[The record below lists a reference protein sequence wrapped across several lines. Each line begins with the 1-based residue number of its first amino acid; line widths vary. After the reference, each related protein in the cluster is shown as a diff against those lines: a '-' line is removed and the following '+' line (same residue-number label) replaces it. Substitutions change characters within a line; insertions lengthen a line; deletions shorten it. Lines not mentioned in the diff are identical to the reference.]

1 MTDDLI
7 ARLSADLK
15 PVRPMAMQRLL
26 IGAVVVTGVV
36 AIVMMNMW
44 LGMRPDMDSAMAT
57 MNFWTKFVYTLS
69 VVVLGGAAT
78 VALARPDGHTRWPWY
93 VALGLLA
100 LLVIGAFIQL
110 ARAEP
115 DDMMPLIM
123 GGTSLQCIWRIVV
136 LGLPVLLGA
145 MLALRRLAPR
155 SPTLAGFAAGIM
167 AGGAGA
173 WVYSFACAE
182 TGMMF
187 LALWYSLG
195 ILIVGALGALLGRFL
210 LRW

>member
-7 ARLSADLK
+7 ARLSTDLK
-15 PVRPMAMQRLL
+15 PVRRMAMARLL
-26 IGAVVVTGVV
+26 VGATLLSTVV
-36 AIVMMNMW
+36 AIVAMNMW

-57 MNFWTKFVYTLS
+57 MNFWTKFTYTLS
-69 VVVLGGAAT
+69 VALLGGVAT
-78 VALARPDGHTRWPWY
+78 LALARPDGRTRWPWY
-93 VALGLLA
+93 IASALLA
-100 LLVIGAFIQL
+100 LLVILAFYQL
-110 ARAEP
+110 VRAEP
-115 DDMMPLIM
+115 DDVMPLIV
-123 GGTSLQCIWRIVV
+123 GGTSMVCPWRIVV
-136 LGLPVLLGA
+136 LGLPILFGA
-145 MLALRRLAPR
+145 ILALRRLAPR

-187 LALWYSLG
+187 LALWYTLG
-195 ILIVGALGALLGRFL
+195 IVIVGVIGAVLGRFL

>member
-7 ARLSADLK
+7 ARLSTDLK
-15 PVRPMAMQRLL
+15 PVRRMAMARLL
-26 IGAVVVTGVV
+26 VGATVLSTIV
-36 AIVMMNMW
+36 AIVAMNMW

-57 MNFWTKFVYTLS
+57 MNFWTKFTYTLS
-69 VVVLGGAAT
+69 VALLGGVAT
-78 VALARPDGHTRWPWY
+78 LALARPDGRTRWPWY
-93 VALGLLA
+93 VALALLA
-100 LLVIGAFIQL
+100 LLVIGAFYQL

-115 DDMMPLIM
+115 DDMMPLIV
-123 GGTSLQCIWRIVV
+123 GGSSLVCPWRIVV
-136 LGLPVLLGA
+136 LGLPILLGA
-145 MLALRRLAPR
+145 ILALRRLAPR
-155 SPTLAGFAAGIM
+155 NPTQAGFAAGIM

-187 LALWYSLG
+187 LALWYTLG
-195 ILIVGALGALLGRFL
+195 ILIVGVIGAVLGRLL

>member
-15 PVRPMAMQRLL
+15 PVRPMALPRLL
-26 IGAVVVTGVV
+26 IGATILSTLV
-36 AIVMMNMW
+36 AVIAMNMW
-44 LGMRPDMDSAMAT
+44 LGMRPDMNSAMAT
-57 MNFWTKFVYTLS
+57 MNFWTKFTYTLS
-69 VVVLGGAAT
+69 VALLGGVAT
-78 VALARPDGHTRWPWY
+78 LALARPDGRIRWPWF
-93 VALGLLA
+93 VALGLLT
-100 LLVIGAFIQL
+100 LLVIGAFNQL
-110 ARAEP
+110 FRS

-123 GGTSLQCIWRIVV
+123 GQSSLQCVPRIVV

-155 SPTLAGFAAGIM
+155 NPTLAGFAAGIM

-173 WVYSFACAE
+173 WVYSFACNE

-187 LALWYSLG
+187 LALWYTLG
-195 ILIVGALGALLGRFL
+195 ILIVGAIGALLGRFL

>member
-26 IGAVVVTGVV
+26 IGAILLSGIV
-36 AIVMMNMW
+36 AVIAMLAL
-44 LGMRPDMDSAMAT
+44 LGMRPDMEAASAT
-57 MNFWTKFVYTLS
+57 MMYWTKFGYTLA
-69 VVVLGGAAT
+69 LGLLGLAAT
-78 VALARPDGHTRWPWY
+78 LVLARPDGRTRWPWLAAI
-93 VALGLLA
+93 ALLAA
-100 LLVIGAFIQL
+100 LLVLAVVQL
-110 ARAEP
+110 ARA

-123 GGTSLQCIWRIVV
+123 GSSIRRALTYIPV
-136 LGLPVLLGA
+136 LSLPVLFGA
-145 MLALRRLAPR
+145 LLALRRLAPR
-155 SPTLAGFAAGIM
+155 NPTLAGFAAGIM

-173 WVYSFACAE
+173 WIYTFACDE

-187 LALWYSLG
+187 LALWYTLG
-195 ILIVGALGALLGRFL
+195 VGIVGVAGAALGRFL

>member
-7 ARLSADLK
+7 ARLSTDLK
-15 PVRPMAMQRLL
+15 PVRRMAMARLL
-26 IGAVVVTGVV
+26 IGATVLSTIV
-36 AIVMMNMW
+36 AIVAMNMW

-57 MNFWTKFVYTLS
+57 MNFWTKFTYTLS
-69 VVVLGGAAT
+69 VALLGGVAT
-78 VALARPDGHTRWPWY
+78 LALARPDGRTRWPWM

-100 LLVIGAFIQL
+100 LLVIGAFNQL

-115 DDMMPLIM
+115 DDMMPLIV
-123 GGTSLQCIWRIVV
+123 GGTSLICPWRIVV
-136 LGLPVLLGA
+136 LGLPILLGA
-145 MLALRRLAPR
+145 ILALRRLAPR
-155 SPTLAGFAAGIM
+155 NPTLAGFAAGIM

-187 LALWYSLG
+187 LALWYTLG
-195 ILIVGALGALLGRFL
+195 ILIVGVIGAVLGRLL

>member
-7 ARLSADLK
+7 ARLAADLK
-15 PVRPMAMQRLL
+15 PVRPRAMHRLL
-26 IGAVVVTGVV
+26 IGATLLSTLV
-36 AIVMMNMW
+36 AIVAMNMW
-44 LGMRPDMDSAMAT
+44 LGMRPDMDTAMGT
-57 MNFWTKFVYTLS
+57 MNFWTKFSYTLA
-69 VVVLGGAAT
+69 VAVLGGVAT
-78 VALARPDGHTRWPWY
+78 LALARPDGRIRWPWY

-100 LLVIGAFIQL
+100 ALVILAFLQL

-115 DDMMPLIM
+115 DEMMPLIV
-123 GGTSLQCIWRIVV
+123 GGTSLVCPWRIVV
-136 LGLPVLLGA
+136 LGLPVLFGA
-145 MLALRRLAPR
+145 LLALRRLAPR
-155 SPTLAGFAAGIM
+155 NPTLAGFAAGIM

-187 LALWYSLG
+187 LALWYTLG
-195 ILIVGALGALLGRFL
+195 IVIVGGTGAVLGRFL